1 MESKYVKA
9 LRQNEIKKYDH
20 EMLRRK
26 LKKIVSENGSVS
38 AVRKH
43 YNLTTEEKEI
53 LNELEMERSEQ
64 AKHDKAFLAG
74 WNSGEPLYEKRCS
87 DS

>member
-26 LKKIVSENGSVS
+26 LQKKSY
-38 AVRKH
+38 RKMGRFRQFESI
-43 YNLTTEEKEI
+43 TI
-53 LNELEMERSEQ
+53 
-64 AKHDKAFLAG
+64 
-74 WNSGEPLYEKRCS
+74 
-87 DS
+87 

>member
-53 LNELEMERSEQ
+53 LNELESELGKQ
-64 AKHDKAFLAG
+64 KQLDEAFLKG
-74 WNSGEPLYEKRCS
+74 FQRKGEFLV
-87 DS
+87 